1 MQISKCQEKDSDI
14 LVLEIEGHLWYIEL
28 MSENGQTDEVLHE
41 DTLVIPSK
49 NRIYKEL
56 RRSIILGHRQPGER
70 LDISDV
76 TNKFHIS
83 VTPVRDALHMLHQE
97 GLVTIKPRSGYYVT
111 RITLK
116 ELHDMLELRKVLELA
131 AVEKA
136 ANRITPE
143 QLAALQGVHA
153 GYSGDDDE
161 SYDRYTDE
169 NRRFHYLLAMA
180 SGNRE
185 LAITLGHLL
194 DRLARFMVLRRAG
207 KSQEVTHANII
218 AALEA
223 GDAAAARQALLD
235 DIEASR
241 DDILDRV
248 FEEEAGS
255 WEL

>member
-1 MQISKCQEKDSDI
+1 
-14 LVLEIEGHLWYIEL
+14 
-28 MSENGQTDEVLHE
+28 
-41 DTLVIPSK
+41 
-49 NRIYKEL
+49 
-56 RRSIILGHRQPGER
+56 
-70 LDISDV
+70 
-76 TNKFHIS
+76 
-83 VTPVRDALHMLHQE
+83 MLNQE

-116 ELHDMLELRKVLELA
+116 ELHDMLDLRKVLELA

-136 ANRITPE
+136 VNRITSAQIE
-143 QLAALQGVHA
+143 ALRGVHA

-169 NRRFHYLLAMA
+169 NRLFHYLLAQA
-180 SGNRE
+180 SGNQE
-185 LAITLGHLL
+185 LAETLGHLL

-207 KSQEVTHANII
+207 KSQEFTHANII
-218 AALEA
+218 SAIESQ
-223 GDAAAARQALLD
+223 DAATARRALLE

-255 WEL
+255 WQL